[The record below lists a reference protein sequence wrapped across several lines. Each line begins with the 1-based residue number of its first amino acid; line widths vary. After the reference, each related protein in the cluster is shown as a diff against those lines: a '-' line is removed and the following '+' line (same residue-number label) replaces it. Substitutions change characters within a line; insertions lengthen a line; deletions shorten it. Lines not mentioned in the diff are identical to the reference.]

1 MTREE
6 AIIIT
11 GFTGTLCCPIEVFQ
25 RDAEQRAG
33 RSLYTH
39 QLGSPFVRSLYRAD
53 FMRIIEHAYT
63 DTTIKICFYK
73 QTIFGPIEGDCD
85 RTCLATLLGM
95 HPHDIPNFAALQ
107 DQWGEACAAW
117 LAERG
122 WHRAAYNVPQPD
134 VNAWWIDR
142 GLHIAVGKSPR
153 GDYNHAVLI
162 DVTDVNPFTFTFVHD
177 PHPDD
182 TFLDGPAKQIER
194 IYLVPRYERQ
204 P

>member
-11 GFTGTLCCPIEVFQ
+11 GFTGVLCCPLEVFH
-25 RDAEQRAG
+25 RDASRRA
-33 RSLYTH
+33 RRPVFTH
-39 QLGSPFVRSLYRAD
+39 QLGSHFVAELYHED
-53 FMRIIEHAYT
+53 FMRLIENLT
-63 DTTIKICFYK
+63 DNSIKLQFYK
-73 QTIFGPIEGDCD
+73 QTIFGSVEGDCD
-85 RTCLATLLGM
+85 RTCLATLIGM

-122 WHRAAYNVPQPD
+122 WHRAAYNAPQPD
-134 VNAWWIDR
+134 VNAWWIER

-162 DVTDVNPFTFTFVHD
+162 EVTGVNPFTFTFLHD

-182 TFLDGPAKQIER
+182 TFLDGPVKQIER
-194 IYLVPRYERQ
+194 VYLVPRYESK

>member
-11 GFTGTLCCPIEVFQ
+11 GFTGILCCPLEVFQ
-25 RDAEQRAG
+25 RDASQRAG
-33 RSLYTH
+33 RSLFTH
-39 QLGSPFVRSLYRAD
+39 QLGSSFVRSLYRAD
-53 FMRIIEHAYT
+53 FMKLVDGAAASASIPLR
-63 DTTIKICFYK
+63 FYR
-73 QTIFGPIEGDCD
+73 QTIFGSVEGDCD
-85 RTCLATLLGM
+85 RTCLATLIGM

-122 WHRAAYNVPQPD
+122 WHRAAYNVPRPD
-134 VNAWWIDR
+134 VSAWWIER
-142 GLHIAVGKSPR
+142 GIHIAVGKSPR

-162 DVTDVNPFTFTFVHD
+162 YVTDVNPFTFTFVHD

-182 TFLDGPAKQIER
+182 TFLDGPVMQIER
-194 IYLVPRYERQ
+194 VYLTPRYER
-204 P
+204 